1 MHPGG
6 LIFSQKV
13 IPLQQPPGREK
24 KNRTYLSKRIE
35 FGLYTK
41 RVEIP
46 PKKSAHTNY
55 EVQTISYNIQSRKV
69 EIWNMHWNKKEIH
82 NFIPKG

>member
-46 PKKSAHTNY
+46 PKKSAHKNY
-55 EVQTISYNIQSRKV
+55 EV
-69 EIWNMHWNKKEIH
+69 
-82 NFIPKG
+82 